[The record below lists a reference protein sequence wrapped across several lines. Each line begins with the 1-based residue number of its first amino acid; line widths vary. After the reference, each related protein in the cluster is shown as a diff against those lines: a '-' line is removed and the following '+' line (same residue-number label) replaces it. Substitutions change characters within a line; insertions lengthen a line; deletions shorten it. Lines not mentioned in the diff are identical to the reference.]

1 MTGTKQVTI
10 YTDGACIGNPGPG
23 GYGVVLLFNGRRKEL
38 SSGFRK
44 TTNNRMELLAVI
56 EGLRA
61 LQEPC
66 DVTVFSDSQYVV
78 NGMTKGWAK
87 KWERN
92 NWKLAS
98 GGKALNQD
106 HWEPLLRLCERHRV
120 TLRWVRGHAG
130 NRENERADKLAL
142 GAAQNTPLGVDV
154 EYERVNR

>member
-1 MTGTKQVTI
+1 LTDTKQVTI

-61 LQEPC
+61 LTEPC
-66 DVTVFSDSQYVV
+66 EVMVFSDSQYIV

-87 KWERN
+87 KWEMS

-98 GGKALNQD
+98 GGRALNQD
-106 HWEPLLRLCERHRV
+106 LWEQLLRLCERHDV
-120 TLRWVRGHAG
+120 SFRWVRGHTG
-130 NRENERADKLAL
+130 NRENEQADKLAL
-142 GAAQNTPLGVDV
+142 AAAQSTPLGMDV